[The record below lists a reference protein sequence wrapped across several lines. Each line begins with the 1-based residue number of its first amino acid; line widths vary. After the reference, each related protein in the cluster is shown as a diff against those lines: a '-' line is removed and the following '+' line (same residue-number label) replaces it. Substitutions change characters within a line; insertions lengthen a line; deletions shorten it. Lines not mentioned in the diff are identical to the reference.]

1 MAIIKCPECG
11 HQVSDKAPV
20 CPNCGVEIAGKTIR
34 CPQCGEI
41 YFKEEPACPNCH
53 HTTVVEQS
61 TPVHAV
67 EPSASTTPQEPLRP
81 LTEEETSPKTETT
94 SSNRRTI
101 FIVSFV
107 IALII
112 CATCI
117 YFYSNAKG
125 NKEQEAYEYA
135 MKSQDPL
142 VLQSFLDTYTDA
154 SEAHRD
160 SIQAHLTALNQI
172 DKDWTN
178 AVVSNSKMA
187 IEDYLERHPD
197 TPHKEEALHK
207 LDSIDWANAQQA
219 NTKDAFVSYLEDH
232 PNGEHVDDAKDGIK
246 NINAK
251 TVQPEEK
258 LMISSIFRQFFQSIN
273 SKDED
278 GLTNTVNSVLTSF
291 LGKSDATKNDVVTFM
306 HKIYKDD
313 IANMTWRLPGDY
325 KIDKKEIGDNEY
337 EYTVSFS
344 AVQEVEKTDNSTS
357 NTKFRIK
364 AKVDPDGKITEFNM
378 LKILE

>member
-1 MAIIKCPECG
+1 M
-11 HQVSDKAPV
+11 
-20 CPNCGVEIAGKTIR
+20 
-34 CPQCGEI
+34 
-41 YFKEEPACPNCH
+41 
-53 HTTVVEQS
+53 
-61 TPVHAV
+61 
-67 EPSASTTPQEPLRP
+67 
-81 LTEEETSPKTETT
+81 
-94 SSNRRTI
+94 
-101 FIVSFV
+101 
-107 IALII
+107 
-112 CATCI
+112 
-117 YFYSNAKG
+117 
-125 NKEQEAYEYA
+125 
-135 MKSQDPL
+135 
-142 VLQSFLDTYTDA
+142 
-154 SEAHRD
+154 
-160 SIQAHLTALNQI
+160 
-172 DKDWTN
+172 
-178 AVVSNSKMA
+178 
-187 IEDYLERHPD
+187 ERHPD

-291 LGKSDATKNDVVTFM
+291 LGKSDATKNDVITFM